1 MANRIFEQ
9 IFTQGTHEVGVLNS
23 SFSRHL
29 VNGAKLTTA
38 DSDNYLLVELD
49 GFDADGNRQVK
60 PLTDTTKKG
69 LLLTTVE
76 EEALF
81 GDGESYQG
89 NYTDFYN
96 AVGEMV
102 RPTIQED
109 YLHFETSAY
118 SLNTGVTAPA
128 LGLVAHYDVATK
140 KYILSDAGS
149 AHLDYATAGNKYLV
163 VGVATD
169 FGYNVG
175 RPCIRLE
182 FVA

>member
-23 SFSRHL
+23 SFSKHI
-29 VNGAKLTTA
+29 VNGAKLTVA
-38 DSDNYLLVELD
+38 DSDNYLLVED
-49 GFDADGNRQVK
+49 AGFDSEGVRLVK

-76 EEALF
+76 EEVLF
-81 GDGESYQG
+81 GDAELQG

-96 AVGEMV
+96 AVDEMV
-102 RPTIQED
+102 RPTIQEE

-118 SLNTGVTAPA
+118 SLNTGVTVPA
-128 LGLVAHYDVATK
+128 YGLVAHYDVATK

-169 FGYNVG
+169 FGANVG
-175 RPCIRLE
+175 KATIRLE